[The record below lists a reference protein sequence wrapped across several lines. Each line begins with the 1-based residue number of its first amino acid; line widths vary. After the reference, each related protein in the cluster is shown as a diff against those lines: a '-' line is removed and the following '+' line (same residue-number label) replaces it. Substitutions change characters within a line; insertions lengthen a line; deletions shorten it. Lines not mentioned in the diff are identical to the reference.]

1 MKYIIIKFFGW
12 IFFITGYFTAV
23 ALIGIPIAILG
34 RDMILYA
41 EKHQGY
47 A

>member
-1 MKYIIIKFFGW
+1 LKYIIIKFFGW
-12 IFFITGYFTAV
+12 IFLIIGYWTAV

-34 RDMILYA
+34 SDMILYA
-41 EKHQGY
+41 EKHQDY